1 MNQMGHN
8 NPPLTPYE
16 TALAEISSL
25 FDEAQ
30 NWLDGEPVENQGT
43 ADKLSRLLNEV
54 RAARKRAD
62 DARKAEAKP
71 FDDAKKEIQDRYNPL
86 LKQADLAIDACK
98 KAMTPW
104 LEKLEAEKRAA
115 EIEARR
121 IADEKRKEAE
131 EAARS
136 AAADDL
142 VARQD
147 AEAKIKAA
155 KDAEAAANR
164 AAKDKGRA
172 HDGVGQATTLRTS
185 WEPEIIDATAA
196 ARHYWTTNRTQ
207 IEDLL
212 MTLAKRDVARGL
224 IEIPGFKI
232 NEIRKAV

>member
-25 FDEAQ
+25 FEEAQ

-62 DARKAEAKP
+62 DARKAAAKP
-71 FDDAKKEIQDRYNPL
+71 FDGAKKEIQDRYNPL
-86 LKQADLAIDACK
+86 LKQADLATDACK

-121 IADEKRKEAE
+121 IADEMRKEAE

-147 AEAKIKAA
+147 AEAKIKPRRTP
-155 KDAEAAANR
+155 KPPPIVPPRTR
-164 AAKDKGRA
+164 AALMTEWARRPPSARLGSRRLSTLR
-172 HDGVGQATTLRTS
+172 QRLATTGR
-185 WEPEIIDATAA
+185 PTA
-196 ARHYWTTNRTQ
+196 RR
-207 IEDLL
+207 
-212 MTLAKRDVARGL
+212 
-224 IEIPGFKI
+224 
-232 NEIRKAV
+232 